1 MALRVPVPQ
10 RVTVIRIVALS
21 VSLTAAIGAF
31 GLFLQVAA
39 TTGLDWLDG
48 VRAGLILIATFWLA
62 WGAVL
67 ALLGLCCSQARR
79 PILTA
84 PVRGR
89 TVILVPIYNEDPVV
103 TFARIAA
110 MTGELR
116 DHALTASVHI
126 AILSDTTDKVIAA
139 RERFWFLRLLTET
152 DGNGWIFYR
161 RRGGNRGRKAGNV
174 ADFIRR
180 SGAAYDYA
188 LILDADSLMT
198 GNTIVQ
204 MIRRMDA
211 DPRLGL
217 LQSPPTIIRARSRFG
232 RAMQFSAAFHG
243 PIYGR
248 GLAMMQGQTG
258 PFWGH
263 NAIVRISAFANSC
276 GLPELSG
283 PAPFGGHVLSHD
295 YVEAAL
301 LARAGWTVRLDT
313 DLDGS
318 FEEAPDNMIAFAKRD
333 RRWCQ
338 GNLQHARILPAS
350 SLRLWSRFVFVQG
363 ILAYLAPVFWVV
375 FLLASIA
382 APVLTPAIT
391 AEPNYFPQANWPFP
405 VLPADQASQA
415 IGLALGVFGLLIV
428 PKLAIALDAG
438 LRGRAGQGFG
448 GAGRAFASTLGELI
462 LSAITAPIFLMFQT
476 RAVLQVLS
484 GRDGGWPAQ
493 NRGDGQLTIT
503 DAWDASYWIVVTGLI
518 GMGLAQ
524 LLSPDLLPWLV
535 PVTGPM
541 LLAPL
546 VIWATSRPAQGRL
559 FQTPSEVT
567 PPPVMQRH
575 DQILARWQGSVN
587 VAQDDKD
594 GSAVTNV

>member
-313 DLDGS
+313 DLEGS

-350 SLRLWSRFVFVQG
+350 GLRLWSRFVFVQG

-382 APVLTPAIT
+382 APILTPAIT
-391 AEPNYFPQANWPFP
+391 AEPDYFPQANWPFP

-415 IGLALGVFGLLIV
+415 IGRALGVFGLLIV

-438 LRGRAGQGFG
+438 QGFG
-448 GAGRAFASTLGELI
+448 GAGVWRGRAGVCVNPWRTDPVGHHRPHFPDVPDSR
-462 LSAITAPIFLMFQT
+462 
-476 RAVLQVLS
+476 RAAGSVRPGRRLARAKPGRRADDHHRRVGRKLLDRRDRID
-484 GRDGGWPAQ
+484 RDGAGTAFVARPVAMAGP
-493 NRGDGQLTIT
+493 RDGA
-503 DAWDASYWIVVTGLI
+503 DAV
-518 GMGLAQ
+518 
-524 LLSPDLLPWLV
+524 
-535 PVTGPM
+535 GPGGH
-541 LLAPL
+541 LGHIPPGA
-546 VIWATSRPAQGRL
+546 G
-559 FQTPSEVT
+559 
-567 PPPVMQRH
+567 PPVPDSVRNDPTPRDAAAGPDHGALAGVGERH
-575 DQILARWQGSVN
+575 A
-587 VAQDDKD
+587 
-594 GSAVTNV
+594 